1 MNFLPI
7 EINGIKVY
15 AGFWKRFCALFIDR
29 LIVLSTAFL
38 IAEIPCP
45 VRFGPIPSI
54 ILAVFVFVLVNIYE
68 VYFHGRFGATPGK
81 WVVGIRV
88 TRPDGRQIG
97 WTEAWTR
104 SSVDIA
110 FAFIVLV
117 FEMWGMFQV
126 DWAQFAPLGWSE
138 RPTKLREVLPSWFRA
153 LDVLQAVWV
162 YSEVLVVLFNKR
174 KRALHDFLA
183 GTIVI
188 KKQFAEK

>member
-7 EINGIKVY
+7 EIDGIKVY
-15 AGFWKRFCALFIDR
+15 AGFWKRFCASFIDA
-29 LIVLSTAFL
+29 LILLSITFPVAL
-38 IAEIPCP
+38 IPWP
-45 VRFGPIPSI
+45 VGFGPIPSI
-54 ILAVFVFVLVNIYE
+54 ILAVFVFVLVNMYA
-68 VYFHGRFGATPGK
+68 VYSHARFGATPGK

-88 TRPDGRQIG
+88 TRLDGRQIG